1 MGQAGCNA
9 SEGEVGNLRGGERQ
23 RAGAGQDL
31 SLRLQRRHRHNT
43 GNEASRAG
51 APGRGLTASPGRG
64 TGRGRGWAGLAQ
76 AADKWNRRFRFGI
89 QNRNCLPLSGVAG
102 KKQWEHLLLGV
113 RRVLW
118 GQHGAAE
125 TTRDLK

>member
-1 MGQAGCNA
+1 MKLD
-9 SEGEVGNLRGGERQ
+9 NLRGGERQ

-43 GNEASRAG
+43 SSEASRAG
-51 APGRGLTASPGRG
+51 TPGRGLTARLGE
-64 TGRGRGWAGLAQ
+64 AQ
-76 AADKWNRRFRFGI
+76 AEVGCGQGWLRLRTSENRRFRLGI
-89 QNRNCLPLSGVAG
+89 QNRNCLPLSGLAG
-102 KKQWEHLLLGV
+102 KRQWEHLLLGV

>member
-1 MGQAGCNA
+1 M
-9 SEGEVGNLRGGERQ
+9 RGGERQ

-43 GNEASRAG
+43 GSEASRAG
-51 APGRGLTASPGRG
+51 TLGRGLTGSLGRG
-64 TGRGRGWAGLAQ
+64 TGRGGGRAGLAH
-76 AADKWNRRFRFGI
+76 AWDKENRHFRFGI
-89 QNRNCLPLSGVAG
+89 QNRNCLPLSAVAG
-102 KKQWEHLLLGV
+102 KRQWEHLLLGV